1 MIGVEVLHNK
11 DIAPN
16 GNLKKSTLAR
26 TKTLESMG
34 WEMIQLKWDEF
45 TKMPIGQQHKFFNRK
60 LLDFWNSQEEKKVQR
75 DYQESLDVLKLAKV
89 RQFEFMHFDDVDE
102 FIEEMRPTQEE
113 LEAVIQGI
121 PVEVKVR

>member
-1 MIGVEVLHNK
+1 
-11 DIAPN
+11 
-16 GNLKKSTLAR
+16 
-26 TKTLESMG
+26 
-34 WEMIQLKWDEF
+34 
-45 TKMPIGQQHKFFNRK
+45 MPIGQQHKFFNRK